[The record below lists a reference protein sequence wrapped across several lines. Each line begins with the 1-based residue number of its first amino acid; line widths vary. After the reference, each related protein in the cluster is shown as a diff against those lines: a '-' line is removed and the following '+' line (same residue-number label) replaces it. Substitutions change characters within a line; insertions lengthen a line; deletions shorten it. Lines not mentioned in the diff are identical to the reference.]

1 MAGVKTLADA
11 KIRLTI
17 LTTPPADL
25 KAITLAELNA
35 GVEVSC
41 QVAKNGTRFSA
52 TASDTMSDPAFCDE
66 GNANTLGA
74 SNYEATIAPFWY
86 LDQATGKYEAADN
99 PAYEA
104 VKLKGT
110 ELTYVLREGP
120 HYSVPWAA
128 EDKYEAYVATSD
140 NPARPSESG
149 GNIKRLV
156 TLLVQR
162 AELHG
167 AVASA

>member
-11 KIRLTI
+11 KIRLSI

-25 KAITLAELNA
+25 KAITLAELEA
-35 GVEVSC
+35 GIEVSC
-41 QVAKNGTRFSA
+41 QVAKNGTRFSP

-66 GNANTLGA
+66 GNASTLGA
-74 SNYEATIAPFWY
+74 SNYEASIAPYWY
-86 LDQATGKYEAADN
+86 LDLETGKYEASDN

-128 EDKYEAYVATSD
+128 GDIYEAYVATSD
-140 NPARPSESG
+140 NPTRPTETG

-156 TLLVQR
+156 KLLVQR
-162 AELHG
+162 AELNGTVTG
-167 AVASA
+167 A